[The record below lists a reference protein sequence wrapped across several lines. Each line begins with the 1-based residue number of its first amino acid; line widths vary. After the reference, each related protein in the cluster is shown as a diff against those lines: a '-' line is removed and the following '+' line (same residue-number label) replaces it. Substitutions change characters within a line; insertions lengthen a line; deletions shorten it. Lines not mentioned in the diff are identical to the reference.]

1 MFDKPAT
8 APIKALEVMGSAQ
21 IGNIFCRQLSGSVQ
35 TNLIDHSTE
44 VDQSINLVV
53 WAAQF
58 RDSHTGSCLNIQ
70 HSLPSFSREG
80 FVDCGS
86 DGTLQNVT
94 YLLRA

>member
-1 MFDKPAT
+1 MEAVRIFIPPASLEKISIPDFDFFIGGLAT
-8 APIKALEVMGSAQ
+8 V
-21 IGNIFCRQLSGSVQ
+21 RQRPFEYFFIRG
-35 TNLIDHSTE
+35 
-44 VDQSINLVV
+44 
-53 WAAQF
+53 
-58 RDSHTGSCLNIQ
+58 RSHTGSCLNIQ